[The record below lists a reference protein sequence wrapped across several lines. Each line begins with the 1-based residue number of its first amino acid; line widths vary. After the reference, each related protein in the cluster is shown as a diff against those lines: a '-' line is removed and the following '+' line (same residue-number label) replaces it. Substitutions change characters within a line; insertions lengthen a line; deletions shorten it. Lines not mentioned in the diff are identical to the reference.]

1 MLKTVEKLKET
12 SLSEHDREFLH
23 AMEGFYYIAGQ
34 KNDMDPNTYKEM
46 LRNVRDTMGTFYLKC
61 ALRNDYDITKN
72 PLKLSLHDIITI
84 CTFIEKRFT
93 TNDQVDRIGYF
104 TAYEEG
110 GNLKLVELI
119 EQAKKEYPDF
129 KKEQINIPLL
139 LKIFNLK
146 NDISKDVFS
155 YLLKD
160 HL

>member
-1 MLKTVEKLKET
+1 MLKTVERLKET

-23 AMEGFYYIAGQ
+23 AMESFYYIVGQ
-34 KNDMDPNTYKEM
+34 KTDMNTKTYRQM
-46 LRNVRDTMGTFYLKC
+46 LRNVRDTMGAFYLKC

-72 PLKLSLHDIITI
+72 PLKLSLHDIVTL
-84 CTFIEKRFT
+84 CTFIEKGFK
-93 TNDQVDRIGYF
+93 NDDEVDRIGYF

-110 GNLKLVELI
+110 ENLKLVELI
-119 EQAKKEYPDF
+119 EQAKKECPDF
-129 KKEQINIPLL
+129 KKEQVNIPLL
-139 LKIFNLK
+139 LRIFNLK